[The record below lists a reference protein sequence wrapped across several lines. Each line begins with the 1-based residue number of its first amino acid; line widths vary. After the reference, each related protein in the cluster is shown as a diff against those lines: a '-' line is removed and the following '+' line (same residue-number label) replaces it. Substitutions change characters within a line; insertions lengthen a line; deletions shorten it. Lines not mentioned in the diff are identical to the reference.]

1 MAHLVTLIPGDG
13 IGPEVSEATRR
24 VLDATGVPIE
34 WVVEEAGAE
43 VLAREG
49 TTLPERVLDRI
60 RDSRVAIKGPITTP
74 VGSGFRSVN
83 VELRQTLDL
92 FAAVRPSRS
101 LAGLPTRHPDV
112 DLVVIREN
120 TEDLYQGIEFE
131 KGTPEALELREE
143 LRRLSGRELR
153 EDSGFT
159 VKPISVTGA
168 RRIVRFAL
176 EYVRAHGRRKVTLG
190 HKANI
195 MRFSDGLFLSIG
207 QIEAE
212 GHPEVWFEE
221 MEIDQLSMRLVREP
235 SAFDVLLLPNLYGDI
250 ISDLCAGLVGGLGLA
265 AGANLGWEYAVFEP
279 VHGSAPD
286 IAGKGVANPIAMILS
301 GAMLLRHLQEPAA
314 AEAVERAV
322 DRVLE
327 RGDVRTPDLGG
338 TSSTDEVAAAIDRGA
353 LGVSG
358 KVVRRR
364 TDVLVALAGLAL
376 FVPCAII
383 ASDGTVGPVEL
394 AVFHAINGLPEALSP
409 VMQWVQ
415 WLGVLAVG
423 PIVALG
429 AALFRRWRLAIACL
443 LVTVEKLVFE
453 RIVWQLVERSRPGK
467 TIADAI
473 VRGDTPMTGAS
484 FVSGHVILVTGLAWV
499 LTPYLRGAWR
509 ALPWVVVGLVA
520 FARVYLGAHAPLD
533 VLGGFALGLVAG
545 GIANVIVGLEPRTAG
560 VADHAGARYG

>member
-1 MAHLVTLIPGDG
+1 VAHLVTLIPGDG

-24 VLDATGVPIE
+24 VLDATGVSIE
-34 WVVEEAGAE
+34 WAIEEAGAD
-43 VLAREG
+43 VLEREG
-49 TTLPERVLDRI
+49 TPLPGRVLDRI

-83 VELRQTLDL
+83 VELRQALDL

-120 TEDLYQGIEFE
+120 TEDLYQGIEFA
-131 KGTPEALELREE
+131 KGTPEALELREQ
-143 LRRLSGRELR
+143 LLRLSGRELR

-168 RRIVRFAL
+168 RRFVRFAL
-176 EYVRAHGRRKVTLG
+176 EFVAAHGRRKVTLG

-235 SAFDVLLLPNLYGDI
+235 AAFDVLLLPNLYGDI

-286 IAGKGVANPIAMILS
+286 IAGRGIANPIAMILS
-301 GAMLLRHLQEPAA
+301 GAMLLRHLHEAA
-314 AEAVERAV
+314 AATAVERAV

-327 RGDVRTPDLGG
+327 GGGARTPDLGG
-338 TSSTDEVAAAIDRGA
+338 TSSTEEVAAAIEE
-353 LGVSG
+353 
-358 KVVRRR
+358 
-364 TDVLVALAGLAL
+364 T
-376 FVPCAII
+376 
-383 ASDGTVGPVEL
+383 
-394 AVFHAINGLPEALSP
+394 
-409 VMQWVQ
+409 
-415 WLGVLAVG
+415 
-423 PIVALG
+423 
-429 AALFRRWRLAIACL
+429 
-443 LVTVEKLVFE
+443 
-453 RIVWQLVERSRPGK
+453 
-467 TIADAI
+467 
-473 VRGDTPMTGAS
+473 
-484 FVSGHVILVTGLAWV
+484 
-499 LTPYLRGAWR
+499 LRG
-509 ALPWVVVGLVA
+509 
-520 FARVYLGAHAPLD
+520 
-533 VLGGFALGLVAG
+533 
-545 GIANVIVGLEPRTAG
+545 
-560 VADHAGARYG
+560 

>member
-1 MAHLVTLIPGDG
+1 MAHLVTVIPGDG
-13 IGPEVSEATRR
+13 IGPEVSVAARR
-24 VLDATGVPIE
+24 VLDATGIPIE
-34 WVVEEAGAE
+34 WVVEEAGADVME
-43 VLAREG
+43 REG
-49 TTLPERVLDRI
+49 TTLPQRVLDQI
-60 RDSRVAIKGPITTP
+60 RTSRVAIKGPITTP

-83 VELRQTLDL
+83 VELRQALDL

-101 LAGLPTRHPDV
+101 LPGLPTRHPDV

-131 KGTPEALELREE
+131 RGTPEALELHGE
-143 LRRLSGRELR
+143 LLRLSGRELR

-176 EYVRAHGRRKVTLG
+176 EFVAEHGRRKVTLG

-235 SAFDVLLLPNLYGDI
+235 AEFDVLLLPNLYGDI

-286 IAGKGVANPIAMILS
+286 IAGRGIANPIAMILS
-301 GAMLLRHLQEPAA
+301 GAMLLRHLHEPAA
-314 AEAVERAV
+314 ATAIERAV

-338 TSSTDEVAAAIDRGA
+338 TSSTDEVAAAIE
-353 LGVSG
+353 
-358 KVVRRR
+358 
-364 TDVLVALAGLAL
+364 
-376 FVPCAII
+376 
-383 ASDGTVGPVEL
+383 GT
-394 AVFHAINGLPEALSP
+394 
-409 VMQWVQ
+409 
-415 WLGVLAVG
+415 
-423 PIVALG
+423 
-429 AALFRRWRLAIACL
+429 
-443 LVTVEKLVFE
+443 
-453 RIVWQLVERSRPGK
+453 
-467 TIADAI
+467 
-473 VRGDTPMTGAS
+473 
-484 FVSGHVILVTGLAWV
+484 
-499 LTPYLRGAWR
+499 LRG
-509 ALPWVVVGLVA
+509 
-520 FARVYLGAHAPLD
+520 
-533 VLGGFALGLVAG
+533 
-545 GIANVIVGLEPRTAG
+545 
-560 VADHAGARYG
+560 